1 MKIIFNIIYFITVVI
16 VPVIIFEFYDH
27 YFSKTEMEFDTT
39 KLWEGYTIE
48 ELDLN
53 LSSFHPRSGK
63 NCMQK
68 ITPKWHHKIG
78 FQDKKI
84 NFECLKT

>member
-39 KLWEGYTIE
+39 KLWEGYTIK

-63 NCMQK
+63 N
-68 ITPKWHHKIG
+68 
-78 FQDKKI
+78 
-84 NFECLKT
+84 